1 MIVEPIPRARSRFFQ
16 AVLGGSAIVQGLLL
30 FAFVTL
36 IGAEP
41 ETRRAVVDLIINEVK
56 PPEPEP
62 PKPEPPKPKPPPPP
76 NKEVKE
82 PTEPAKPIF
91 GVTEESTTK
100 GDSSMSVRVGNTVMK
115 EPEKEFTDPS
125 LVKPYSAPP
134 PKVYEAFE
142 LDREP
147 RPTKMV
153 EPEYPPLAR
162 RTGKVGRVILRIQI
176 TKRGE
181 VAQVRVLQG
190 PGEDLGFEAAAVAAV
205 KQWRFSVPTVKGSP
219 VDVWADL
226 PIRFTLD

>member
-1 MIVEPIPRARSRFFQ
+1 MIVEPLPRTRSRFFQ
-16 AVLGGSAIVQGLLL
+16 LTLAGSAIVQSLLL
-30 FAFVTL
+30 VGFLTL
-36 IGAEP
+36 IAAKP
-41 ETRRAVVDLIINEVK
+41 ESRRAVVDLIINEIK

-62 PKPEPPKPKPPPPP
+62 PKPEPPEPKPPPPP
-76 NKEVKE
+76 NKEVPE

-91 GVTEESTTK
+91 GVTEESVTD

-125 LVKPYSAPP
+125 QVKPYSAPP
-134 PKVYEAFE
+134 KAFEAFD
-142 LDREP
+142 LDRPP

-153 EPEYPPLAR
+153 DPEYPPLAR
-162 RTGKVGRVILRIQI
+162 RTGKVGRVVLRILI
-176 TKRGE
+176 TKRGD
-181 VAQVRVLQG
+181 VAQVKVLQG